1 MSCDVMWS
9 HVMSGDV
16 RWCHVM
22 SWSHVMSGDVM
33 WSHVMSCEV
42 MLCQVMSCD
51 SHMGCVLVTTYRRGK
66 YGQRRVGS
74 KKTRLVRN
82 FWNRNIPFSGKLSRE
97 KTSMNLKVLWLFTN
111 LWFINLGVWHPCGR
125 SSEQSAK
132 VFSLESFPQY
142 GTLKRDRC
150 TLTNE
155 MAHL

>member
-16 RWCHVM
+16 MLCQVRSCDVMWCHVKSCYVRWCHVN
-22 SWSHVMSGDVM
+22 HVMSGD
-33 WSHVMSCEV
+33 V

-111 LWFINLGVWHPCGR
+111 LWSTNLGVT
-125 SSEQSAK
+125 
-132 VFSLESFPQY
+132 SLRQIKRAICKSFLSRKFPAIWYAETRQMY
-142 GTLKRDRC
+142 S
-150 TLTNE
+150 N
-155 MAHL
+155 